1 MDDVLDVDVP
11 EYFTCPISL
20 QLMRDPVTAVTGI
33 TYDRESIEQWL
44 SGGESATCPVT
55 KQPLAKGSDL
65 TPNHTLRR
73 LIQSWCNEN
82 TSRGVDPVPTPRAPL
97 DKFYML
103 KLVGD
108 IQCRRS
114 EIDALRRIET
124 LVVENERNRTPMV
137 EAGVPKAIL
146 SYVANCCDESRTVG
160 LEEALSILVLL
171 RVPSTDYAKLLLD
184 QNNRIIKSLTWV
196 LGCEVDNRIAVRSH
210 ALIVLKRMIKAAS
223 SSVLERLE
231 SEFFRMIISLL
242 RDGITRQALNA
253 SLQTLL
259 YSGPWGRNRAMMVEH
274 GGVFELVE
282 LELGFPEKKTTQ
294 LILGVLFHLCSC
306 ADGRAQFIGHRCGI
320 AVVSKRI
327 LNVSRAADDRA
338 VLILSKLSKFSGNSM
353 FVREMLMVGAVSKL
367 CLLLQADC
375 ATYVKD
381 RAREI
386 LKTHFD
392 EWKKS
397 PCIDDT
403 LLTRVT
409 R

>member
-1 MDDVLDVDVP
+1 MENVLDVP

-33 TYDRESIEQWL
+33 TYERESIERWL
-44 SGGESATCPVT
+44 SGSESATCPVT
-55 KQPLAKGSDL
+55 KQPLAKGSNL

-73 LIQSWCNEN
+73 LIQSWCDEN
-82 TSRGVDPVPTPRAPL
+82 ASQGVHLVPTPRAPL
-97 DKFYML
+97 DRSYLL

-108 IQCRRS
+108 IQCGRS
-114 EIDALRRIET
+114 AIDALRRIEM
-124 LVVENERNRTPMV
+124 LVVETERNRTDIV

-146 SYVANCCDESRTVG
+146 SYVAKCCQESRTVG

-171 RVPSTDYAKLLLD
+171 RVPSTDYAKLLLG
-184 QNNRIIKSLTWV
+184 QNDRIIKSLTWV
-196 LGCEVDNRIAVRSH
+196 LGCEVHNRITVRSH
-210 ALIVLKRMIKAAS
+210 ALIVLKTMIKAAS

-231 SEFFRMIISLL
+231 SEFFRTIIGLL
-242 RDGITRQALNA
+242 RNGITRQAQNA
-253 SLQTLL
+253 LLQTLL
-259 YSGPWGRNRAMMVEH
+259 YLCPWGRNRATMVEH
-274 GGVFELVE
+274 GAVFELVE
-282 LELGFPEKKTTQ
+282 LELGFPEKKTTE

-306 ADGRAQFIGHRCGI
+306 AEGRAQFIGHRCGI
-320 AVVSKRI
+320 AVVLKRI
-327 LNVSRAADDRA
+327 LNVSHAVDERA
-338 VLILSKLSKFSGNSM
+338 VLILSNLSKSSGNSM
-353 FVREMLMVGAVSKL
+353 FVREMLVVGAVPKL

-375 ATYVKD
+375 ATYLKD